1 MTLLYGHV
9 LNQLARNFK
18 KKLDEQ
24 ISPLGLFSSQWAIV
38 FYLAEKEKVTQVEI
52 SQYLN
57 VEAPTITRTLT
68 RLEEEGWILRE
79 SGKDRRERFVM
90 LTQKA
95 REQYEEWLKVSQDME
110 TETTAGI
117 SEEELF
123 IFRRVIEQMNKNLE
137 RL

>member
-9 LNQLARNFK
+9 VNQLARKFK

-24 ISPLGLFSSQWAIV
+24 ISPLGLYSSQWVII
-38 FYLAEKEKVTQVEI
+38 FFLAGKEKVTQIEI

-68 RLEEEGWILRE
+68 RLEEEGWIKRE

-95 REQYEEWLKVSQDME
+95 REKYDEWLKVSQDME
-110 TETTAGI
+110 AKASAGI
-117 SEEELF
+117 SEKELF
-123 IFRRVIEQMNKNLE
+123 IFRRVIEQMHENLD
-137 RL
+137 RH

>member
-9 LNQLARNFK
+9 VNQLARKFK

-24 ISPLGLFSSQWAIV
+24 ISPLGLYSSQWAIIY
-38 FYLAEKEKVTQVEI
+38 YLADKEKVNQIEI
-52 SQYLN
+52 SHYLN

-68 RLEEEGWILRE
+68 RLEEEGWIKRE
-79 SGKDRRERFVM
+79 SGQDRRERFVM

-95 REQYEEWLKVSQDME
+95 REKYDELFKTSQVME
-110 TETTAGI
+110 TEASAGI
-117 SEEELF
+117 SENELF
-123 IFRRVIEQMNKNLE
+123 IFRRVIEQMNENLD